1 MYAYAYNASRG
12 SPGIAAATR
21 LVAAL
26 RPQRRLRRAPL
37 VLHQRLKLDSRVG
50 RRGGVASV
58 GGMGAWAV
66 EAEVMVGVWAHHLVK
81 AKAWSP
87 LLPRHAN
94 EPRAGSPQH
103 TCRRD
108 MLETRLSSKKGKA
121 LLCISLIYS
130 TTCNKPV

>member
-1 MYAYAYNASRG
+1 MTLQGQTQREPRG
-12 SPGIAAATR
+12 PRARSPEATR

-26 RPQRRLRRAPL
+26 RPQRRLSAPV
-37 VLHQRLKLDSRVG
+37 VLHQRLELDSRVG

-66 EAEVMVGVWAHHLVK
+66 EAEVMVGVRAHHLVE

-87 LLPRHAN
+87 LLARHAN

-103 TCRRD
+103 TCG
-108 MLETRLSSKKGKA
+108 ET
-121 LLCISLIYS
+121 C
-130 TTCNKPV
+130 